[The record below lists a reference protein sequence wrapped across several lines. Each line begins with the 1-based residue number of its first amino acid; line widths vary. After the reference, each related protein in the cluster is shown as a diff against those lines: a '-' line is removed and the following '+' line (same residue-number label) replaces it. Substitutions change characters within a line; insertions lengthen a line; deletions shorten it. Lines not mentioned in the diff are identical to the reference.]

1 MLGLFLVFVKPIFLE
16 VWGGRHVPPRPPPGS
31 APGEDGSEKSTL
43 FTLVV
48 MIKIWTSPYN
58 Y

>member
-1 MLGLFLVFVKPIFLE
+1 M
-16 VWGGRHVPPRPPPGS
+16 PPRPPPGS

-48 MIKIWTSPYN
+48 MIKIWASPYN